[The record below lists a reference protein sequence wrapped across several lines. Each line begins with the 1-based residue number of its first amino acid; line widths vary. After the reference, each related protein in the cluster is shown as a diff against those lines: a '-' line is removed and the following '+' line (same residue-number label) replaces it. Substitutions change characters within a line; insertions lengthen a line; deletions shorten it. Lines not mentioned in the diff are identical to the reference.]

1 MDISQSYYQLVRD
14 AVAQRRMGGQGCFVW
29 NTDSLRLREIG
40 EVVLPDIEQ
49 VLLREVLTNS
59 PSPSE
64 VFSSRFPGVLSVL
77 ISYFEIA
84 KDTGHLARAAGFFR
98 VIHGSLRVEAMRAIN
113 NVWLLRQ
120 PPTPIPEAFMEAV
133 REIAEYGSGELRQV
147 ASWLMERA
155 KDETH

>member
-64 VFSSRFPGVLSVL
+64 VFSSRFPGGTRRSFRSLALSNICSFRSAGVWNERNFRGVPPL
-77 ISYFEIA
+77 NNSSVSREANDRIIYRVSYNA
-84 KDTGHLARAAGFFR
+84 SRQRASSR
-98 VIHGSLRVEAMRAIN
+98 
-113 NVWLLRQ
+113 
-120 PPTPIPEAFMEAV
+120 PPAAP
-133 REIAEYGSGELRQV
+133 
-147 ASWLMERA
+147 
-155 KDETH
+155 